1 MDKICIRRLEVYAY
15 HGVYEE
21 EKRLGQKFYITVEME
36 LDTRA
41 AGISDDLQAS
51 VNYGEVCLGIVEW
64 TKSHRRKLI
73 EAAAED
79 IAHYLLVQYP
89 MVRKVT
95 VELEASVNYG
105 EVCQRMAEWTKK
117 NRRKLIEAAAED
129 LARYLLLQY
138 PMVRK
143 VTLELEKPGAPV
155 PYAFDTVLVHIA
167 RSRHRA
173 LLGIGSNLGD
183 RQMNLAAAIQLL
195 DTVPDVKV
203 LKRSPFYETAPYGYT
218 DQPAFINGCLE
229 IETLYTPEELLVLL
243 HDWGPRTVDLDI
255 LFYDD
260 LILDTPD
267 LQIPHID
274 LANREFVLKP
284 LSDIAGTFRHPLLNQ
299 TVNELLAVLKK
310 KNK

>member
-21 EKRLGQKFYITVEME
+21 EKRLGQKFYITAELE
-36 LDTRA
+36 LDTRK
-41 AGISDDLQAS
+41 AGVTDDLQAS
-51 VNYGEVCLGIVEW
+51 VN
-64 TKSHRRKLI
+64 S
-73 EAAAED
+73 
-79 IAHYLLVQYP
+79 
-89 MVRKVT
+89 
-95 VELEASVNYG
+95 G

-243 HDWGPRTVDLDI
+243 HDIEHKLGRTREIHWGPRTVDLDI

>member
-21 EKRLGQKFYITVEME
+21 EKRLGQKFYITAELE
-36 LDTRA
+36 LDTRK
-41 AGISDDLQAS
+41 AGVTDDLQ
-51 VNYGEVCLGIVEW
+51 
-64 TKSHRRKLI
+64 
-73 EAAAED
+73 
-79 IAHYLLVQYP
+79 
-89 MVRKVT
+89 
-95 VELEASVNYG
+95 ASVNYG

-143 VTLELEKPGAPV
+143 VTFELEKPGAPV
-155 PYAFDTVLVHIA
+155 PYAFDTVLIRIA
-167 RSRHRA
+167 RSRHRV

-243 HDWGPRTVDLDI
+243 HDIEHKLGRTREIHWGPRTVDLDI

-267 LQIPHID
+267 LQIP
-274 LANREFVLKP
+274 AY
-284 LSDIAGTFRHPLLNQ
+284 
-299 TVNELLAVLKK
+299 
-310 KNK
+310 

>member
-1 MDKICIRRLEVYAY
+1 
-15 HGVYEE
+15 
-21 EKRLGQKFYITVEME
+21 
-36 LDTRA
+36 
-41 AGISDDLQAS
+41 
-51 VNYGEVCLGIVEW
+51 
-64 TKSHRRKLI
+64 
-73 EAAAED
+73 
-79 IAHYLLVQYP
+79 
-89 MVRKVT
+89 
-95 VELEASVNYG
+95 
-105 EVCQRMAEWTKK
+105 MAEWTKK

-155 PYAFDTVLVHIA
+155 PYAFDTVLIRIA
-167 RSRHRA
+167 RSRHRV
-173 LLGIGSNLGD
+173 LLGIGS
-183 RQMNLAAAIQLL
+183 NLAAAIQLL

-243 HDWGPRTVDLDI
+243 HDIEHKLGRTREIHWGPRTVDLDI
-255 LFYDD
+255 LFFDD

-299 TVNELLAVLKK
+299 TVNELLTVLKK

>member
-1 MDKICIRRLEVYAY
+1 LDKICIRRLEVYAY

-21 EKRLGQKFYITVEME
+21 EKRLGQKFYITAELE
-36 LDTRA
+36 LDTRK
-41 AGISDDLQAS
+41 AGVTDDLQ
-51 VNYGEVCLGIVEW
+51 
-64 TKSHRRKLI
+64 
-73 EAAAED
+73 
-79 IAHYLLVQYP
+79 
-89 MVRKVT
+89 
-95 VELEASVNYG
+95 ASVNYG

-243 HDWGPRTVDLDI
+243 HDIEHKLGRTREIHWGPRTVDLDI

>member
-1 MDKICIRRLEVYAY
+1 M
-15 HGVYEE
+15 
-21 EKRLGQKFYITVEME
+21 T
-36 LDTRA
+36 
-41 AGISDDLQAS
+41 DDLQ
-51 VNYGEVCLGIVEW
+51 
-64 TKSHRRKLI
+64 
-73 EAAAED
+73 
-79 IAHYLLVQYP
+79 
-89 MVRKVT
+89 
-95 VELEASVNYG
+95 ASVNYG
-105 EVCQRMAEWTKK
+105 EVCQRMAEWTK
-117 NRRKLIEAAAED
+117 RTEESGIEAAAED

-143 VTLELEKPGAPV
+143 VTIELEKPGAPV
-155 PYAFDTVLVHIA
+155 PYAFDTVLIRIA
-167 RSRHRA
+167 RSRHRV

-203 LKRSPFYETAPYGYT
+203 LKRSPFVKQHRMAIQISRRLSMDALKLRHCIHRKSFLYCFMISNTSWEEQEKSIG
-218 DQPAFINGCLE
+218 DQERWIWIFF
-229 IETLYTPEELLVLL
+229 
-243 HDWGPRTVDLDI
+243 
-255 LFYDD
+255 FYDD

-284 LSDIAGTFRHPLLNQ
+284 LSDIAGTFRHLLLNQ

>member
-21 EKRLGQKFYITVEME
+21 EKRLGQKFYITAELE
-36 LDTRA
+36 LDTRK
-41 AGISDDLQAS
+41 AGVTDDLQ
-51 VNYGEVCLGIVEW
+51 
-64 TKSHRRKLI
+64 
-73 EAAAED
+73 
-79 IAHYLLVQYP
+79 
-89 MVRKVT
+89 
-95 VELEASVNYG
+95 ASVNYG

-138 PMVRK
+138 PMVRT

-195 DTVPDVKV
+195 DTVSDVKV
-203 LKRSPFYETAPYGYT
+203 LRRSPFYETAPYGYT

-243 HDWGPRTVDLDI
+243 HDIEHKLGRTREIHWGPRTVDLDI

-299 TVNELLAVLKK
+299 TVNELLAVLKT

>member
-1 MDKICIRRLEVYAY
+1 MDKICIRRLEVYAH

-95 VELEASVNYG
+95 VELE
-105 EVCQRMAEWTKK
+105 
-117 NRRKLIEAAAED
+117 
-129 LARYLLLQY
+129 
-138 PMVRK
+138 
-143 VTLELEKPGAPV
+143 KPGAPV
-155 PYAFDTVLVHIA
+155 PYAFDTVLVHIE
-167 RSRHRA
+167 RSRHQA
-173 LLGIGSNLGD
+173 FLGIGSNLGD
-183 RQMNLAAAIQLL
+183 RQMNLAAAIRLL
-195 DTVPDVKV
+195 EAVPDIQVT
-203 LKRSPFYETAPYGYT
+203 KRSPLYGC
-218 DQPAFINGCLE
+218 IG
-229 IETLYTPEELLVLL
+229 IETLYTPEELLRVLHEIEHKL
-243 HDWGPRTVDLDI
+243 GRKREIHWGPRTLDLDI

-267 LQIPHID
+267 LHIPHAD
-274 LANREFVLKP
+274 MANREFVLQP
-284 LSDIAGTFRHPLLNQ
+284 LSDIAGDFRHPVINE
-299 TVNELLAVLKK
+299 TVDALLAALKK
-310 KNK
+310 QSK

>member
-1 MDKICIRRLEVYAY
+1 MDKICIRRLEVYAH

-95 VELEASVNYG
+95 VELE
-105 EVCQRMAEWTKK
+105 
-117 NRRKLIEAAAED
+117 
-129 LARYLLLQY
+129 
-138 PMVRK
+138 
-143 VTLELEKPGAPV
+143 KPGAPV
-155 PYAFDTVLVHIA
+155 PYAFDTVLVHIE
-167 RSRHRA
+167 RSRHQA
-173 LLGIGSNLGD
+173 FLGIGSNLGD
-183 RQMNLAAAIQLL
+183 RPDEPCGSNPASGGSAGHTGDKAFATLSDSTLRIYGSAAVFL
-195 DTVPDVKV
+195 
-203 LKRSPFYETAPYGYT
+203 
-218 DQPAFINGCLE
+218 NGCIG
-229 IETLYTPEELLVLL
+229 IETLYTPEELLRVLHEIEHKL
-243 HDWGPRTVDLDI
+243 GRKREIHWGPRTLDLDI

-267 LQIPHID
+267 LHIPHAD
-274 LANREFVLKP
+274 MANREFVLQP
-284 LSDIAGTFRHPLLNQ
+284 LSDIAGDFRHPVINE
-299 TVNELLAVLKK
+299 TVNALLAALKK
-310 KNK
+310 QSN